1 MLPFASSLM
10 RDVMVMVMVIYAAL
24 VRSHQSTS
32 RVASASMRG
41 GEHRSSVRHTHS
53 ATGDVKA
60 SSLESSPGIE
70 ESSLASRRR
79 GRGSD
84 TPSTRPERSALR
96 LLSIDTL
103 ARWTTDGRAV
113 ARNNRVDLPRYGSP
127 HGSGDSAHEKTAAIA
142 RAREVWGRARS
153 LGVWRMGSHPTGPM
167 GESNVVVVVE
177 SNELH

>member
-1 MLPFASSLM
+1 
-10 RDVMVMVMVIYAAL
+10 MVIYSAL

-103 ARWTTDGRAV
+103 ARCAVGPRTAGPSHAIRSSRPSDMEARMAAEIRPTRKPLPSRGR
-113 ARNNRVDLPRYGSP
+113 GKC
-127 HGSGDSAHEKTAAIA
+127 GGA
-142 RAREVWGRARS
+142 RARSGC
-153 LGVWRMGSHPTGPM
+153 GVWVLTRQDPWVNQMLLLLLNQM
-167 GESNVVVVVE
+167 NYIK
-177 SNELH
+177 